1 MTESHFAKL
10 DKDFGGAL
18 ELDEFRT
25 FYKRCLATT
34 ELRSKYAKRARKDGH
49 KLLLKQHA
57 PHAKR

>member
-25 FYKRCLATT
+25 FY
-34 ELRSKYAKRARKDGH
+34 
-49 KLLLKQHA
+49 
-57 PHAKR
+57 